1 MTVDKQILLLDYII
15 SCPDIF
21 ARTQAILDSKYFDP
35 ELRRT
40 VAFITH
46 YYGEYSK
53 VPTPEQISAET
64 GINLT
69 ARSISPDQIEYSLDE
84 IEKFC
89 KDRAIKIALAECIEL
104 LKTEDYGTIRQKIID
119 ASIVSLNRN
128 RGLNY
133 FEDPEGRLTRLLVD
147 LDITPTGWQELDY
160 HLEGGIA
167 RKEMLLFAANS
178 GGGKSVSL
186 LNLAY
191 NFLIRKKNVL
201 YITLELSEDVVSLR
215 FDQMLTG
222 FGRSKWK
229 NHVDSTVSVVKSLG
243 DRTGSLKITWMR
255 SGSRPLDI
263 RAYLKTYYL
272 EFSKMPDLLIVD
284 YIDKM
289 SPNEKVRSD
298 DVWGKDK
305 ACAEQL
311 RDIAVEEDMC
321 LATASQLNREA
332 VRAIAHDHA
341 HIAGGISKINET
353 DVFVSI
359 LLNEDTN
366 QCIYSLL
373 KTRNSGG
380 VGEHVVLRWDPVHI
394 RILDPSD
401 LNLERLKNKA
411 SINKNNKY
419 KGDERNRNTN
429 KHEDDDLN
437 LGSDDD
443 LLNI

>member
-1 MTVDKQILLLDYII
+1 MTLEKQILLLDYII

-21 ARTQAILDSKYFDP
+21 AKTQAILDNKYFDP

-40 VAFITH
+40 VAFIAQ
-46 YYGEYSK
+46 YYSEYSTI
-53 VPTPEQISAET
+53 PTPEQVSAET
-64 GINLT
+64 GIILNT
-69 ARSISPDQIEYSLDE
+69 RSMNADQIDYSLDE

-89 KDRAIKIALAECIEL
+89 KDRAIKLAIAESIEL
-104 LKTEDYGTIRQKIID
+104 LKTEDYGAIRQKIID
-119 ASIVSLNRN
+119 ASVVSLRRD
-128 RGLNY
+128 RGINY
-133 FEDPEGRLTRLLVD
+133 FEDPESRLTRLLLE
-147 LDITPTGWQELDY
+147 LDITPTGWKELDLL
-160 HLEGGIA
+160 LEGGIA
-167 RKEMLLFAANS
+167 RKEMILFAANS

-191 NFLIRKKNVL
+191 NFLIHHKKNVL

-229 NHVDSTVSVVKSLG
+229 DNVPSTVSAIKSLG
-243 DRTGSLKITWMR
+243 DRTGSLEITWMP

-272 EFSKMPDLLIVD
+272 QYGKMPDLLIID
-284 YIDKM
+284 YVDKM
-289 SPNEKVRSD
+289 GPNEKVRAD

-311 RDIAVEEDMC
+311 RDIAVEENMC

-359 LLNEDTN
+359 LLNEDRN
-366 QCIYSLL
+366 ECIYSLL
-373 KTRNSGG
+373 KTRNSSG
-380 VGEHVVLRWDPVHI
+380 VGEHVVLRWDPVHL
-394 RILDPSD
+394 RIIDSDD

-411 SINKNNKY
+411 RTNNANKY
-419 KGDERNRNTN
+419 KRVRENQDDKVYNDEDNNL
-429 KHEDDDLN
+429 DLEQMV
-437 LGSDDD
+437 
-443 LLNI
+443 I